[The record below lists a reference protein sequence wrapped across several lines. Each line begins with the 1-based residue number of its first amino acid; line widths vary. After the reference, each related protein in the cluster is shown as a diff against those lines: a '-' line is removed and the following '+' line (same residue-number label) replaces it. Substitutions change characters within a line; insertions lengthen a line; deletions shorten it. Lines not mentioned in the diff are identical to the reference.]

1 MFEKALVV
9 PAPVSSV
16 VPPVKAVPVEAPKPV
31 VAPPKVQKQQAPVDE
46 DAELEA
52 LMMQE
57 LMSRSQ

>member
-9 PAPVSSV
+9 PAPVASF
-16 VPPVKAVPVEAPKPV
+16 VPPVKAVPVEVPKPV
-31 VAPPKVQKQQAPVDE
+31 AAQPKVQKQQAPVDE